1 VHAQPSRT
9 PTVIVLG
16 AGAAGLAAA
25 AKLVRAGVAVTVVEA
40 RDRVGGRVDT
50 RTDPRLGVPVEHGAE
65 FVHGHPAIVRRLA
78 RAGRVRL
85 APVDGRVLAFDGGA
99 LRAADRAFERAQSL
113 LDAGE
118 GEGPFSEVLDGPRAR
133 ALSPLERRLARG
145 FVEGYYLAAPRR
157 QGRAALRAMTRSEE
171 EIGADEAFRALEG
184 QAALLA
190 PLARAV
196 LARGELRLGTRAERV
211 RWRPG
216 HVEVRGLGPVGAR
229 VLLAADRLVVT
240 VPVSLLARG
249 AAVHFTPALRAKERA
264 AARVEM
270 GPVVKVLLRFRRAFW
285 RERRGRGRAWPDL
298 AFLLAPA
305 LPVPTWWTPSPLE
318 APRLVG
324 WAGGPA
330 AARLAARGPRDA
342 VAAALATL
350 ARAFAIPRGE
360 LEDLVDG
367 AGLADW
373 AHDPLAGGAY
383 AVFPPGA
390 TDVPG
395 ALAAPI
401 AETLFFAGEA
411 TVLGAAGTVHG
422 ALESGERAAA
432 EVLRSFRA

>member
-1 VHAQPSRT
+1 MPSRA

-16 AGAAGLAAA
+16 AGASGLAAA
-25 AKLVRAGVAVTVVEA
+25 AKLVRAGLAVTVVEA
-40 RDRVGGRVDT
+40 RDRLGGRVDT
-50 RTDPRLGVPVEHGAE
+50 RTDPRLGIPVEHGAE
-65 FVHGHPAIVRRLA
+65 FVHGRPAIVQRLA
-78 RAGRVRL
+78 RAGHVRL
-85 APVDGRVLAFDGGA
+85 APVDGRLLAFDGGA

-113 LDAGE
+113 LDAGA
-118 GEGPFSEVLDGPRAR
+118 GDGPFSDVLAGPRAQ

-157 QGRAALRAMTRSEE
+157 QGRAALRAMTRSEG
-171 EIGADEAFRALEG
+171 EIGADEAFRALDG

-196 LARGELRLGTRAERV
+196 LAKGELRLGTRAERV

-216 HVEVRGLGPVGAR
+216 RVEVRGRGRVGAPVR
-229 VLLAADRLVVT
+229 LAAERLVVT
-240 VPVSLLARG
+240 LPPALLARG
-249 AAVHFTPALRAKERA
+249 AAVRFRPALRDKERA

-285 RERRGRGRAWPDL
+285 RERRGRGRGWPDL

-305 LPVPTWWTPSPLE
+305 LPVPTWWTPLPLD
-318 APRLVG
+318 AARLIG

-330 AARLAARGPRDA
+330 AARLAKAGERDA

-350 ARAFAIPRGE
+350 ARVFAMPRSR

-367 AGLADW
+367 ADVASWAD
-373 AHDPLAGGAY
+373 DPLAGGAY
-383 AVFPPGA
+383 AVFPPGTA
-390 TDVPG
+390 DVPG
-395 ALAAPI
+395 ALAAPVAGTI
-401 AETLFFAGEA
+401 FFAGEA
-411 TVLGAAGTVHG
+411 TVLGSAGTVHG

-432 EVLRSFRA
+432 EVLRSFRG

>member
-1 VHAQPSRT
+1 VPRRG

-50 RTDPRLGVPVEHGAE
+50 RIDPRLGLPVEHGAE
-65 FVHGHPAIVRRLA
+65 FVHGHPRIVQRLA
-78 RAGRVRL
+78 HAGRVRL
-85 APVDGRVLAFDGGA
+85 APIDGRVLAYDRGA
-99 LRAADRAFERAQSL
+99 LRAAGRAFARAQSL
-113 LDAGE
+113 LDAGR
-118 GEGPFSEVLDGPRAR
+118 GDGPFSEVLEGARGR

-157 QGRAALRAMTRSEE
+157 QGRAALRAMTEAEE
-171 EIGADEAFRALEG
+171 GIGADQAFRALEG

-190 PLARAV
+190 PLARAL
-196 LARGELRLGTRAERV
+196 LAKGELRLGTRAERV

-216 HVEVRGLGPVGAR
+216 RVEVRGRGPLGAP
-229 VLLAADRLVVT
+229 VLLAARRLVVT
-240 VPVSLLARG
+240 LPVSLLARG
-249 AAVHFTPALRAKERA
+249 AAVRFTPALRAKERA

-285 RERRGRGRAWPDL
+285 RERRGRARGLPDL
-298 AFLLAPA
+298 AFLLAPSLA
-305 LPVPTWWTPSPLE
+305 VPTWWTPYPLD

-330 AARLAARGPRDA
+330 AARLAQTGERAA
-342 VAAALATL
+342 LAAALATL
-350 ARAFAIPRGE
+350 ARAFAVPRGA

-367 AGLADW
+367 AAVASWTGA
-373 AHDPLAGGAY
+373 DPLAGGAY

-390 TDVPG
+390 ADVPG
-395 ALAAPI
+395 ALAAPV

-411 TVLGAAGTVHG
+411 TVLGGAGTVHG

-432 EVLRSFRA
+432 EVLRSL